1 MAARVTEIRTQGFR
15 GGVPTRRW
23 IFRDFDDILAVDT
36 QIQAF
41 ATNQIGLTWGGLPAD
56 ILNRSIEEIGYRE
69 YYVEIPYNAKAG
81 SIIMPGAGTASSP
94 ATQHGGDSGAD
105 EPVLYD
111 ISFSVRG
118 GTQHIT
124 QSKETLQSAATNHP
138 DTDAARTARNFSQAI
153 GVDPKTGEVA
163 GVDILV
169 PEVTWTRNVLIPV
182 RAFTGAYAKRCE
194 LAVGKVNSAPFF
206 GYNARECLCTS
217 ITVGTVDGSG
227 YRPGQFE
234 FAVKRNRT
242 LTLTIS
248 ADPELE
254 LDDVDGWS
262 YVWATYEPRKK
273 TVDGKE
279 KDVVTPFEAYEERV
293 YDEYDFGLLNLEESR
308 AA

>member
-94 ATQHGGDSGAD
+94 VTQHGGDNGAE

-124 QSKETLQSAATNHP
+124 QSKETLQSAATGS
-138 DTDAARTARNFSQAI
+138 DTPRNFGQAI
-153 GVDPKTGEVA
+153 GVNPETKEVA
-163 GVDILV
+163 GVDVLV

-182 RAFTGAYAKRCE
+182 LAFTGAYAKRCE

-248 ADPELE
+248 ADPELT

-262 YVWATYEPRKK
+262 YVWATYKPQEQTNGGVKR
-273 TVDGKE
+273 TAVL
-279 KDVVTPFEAYEERV
+279 PFEVYEERV

-308 AA
+308 SA

>member
-94 ATQHGGDSGAD
+94 ATQHGGDNGAE

-124 QSKETLQSAATNHP
+124 QSKETLQSAATGS
-138 DTDAARTARNFSQAI
+138 DTPRNFGQAI
-153 GVDPKTGEVA
+153 GVDPKTNEVA

-182 RAFTGAYAKRCE
+182 LAFTGAYAKRCE

-262 YVWATYEPRKK
+262 YVWATYKEQTQTVGGVTRKA
-273 TVDGKE
+273 VL
-279 KDVVTPFEAYEERV
+279 PFEAYEERV